1 MDFIRNFSSNDTDEK
16 IKYLIYSED
25 IRYIINK
32 DKIAAGGLS
41 HCLLWYEI
49 NSFNFT
55 NFDIF

>member
-41 HCLLWYEI
+41 QGLLWYEI